1 MGFERNESKLSK
13 IYPTFSF
20 LEIHK
25 WKHIEYRSAKF
36 CIDFTL
42 NVRKRNAKLWINQR
56 KKTKIISR
64 NTSNYKFIPDI
75 TLD

>member
-1 MGFERNESKLSK
+1 MK
-13 IYPTFSF
+13 T
-20 LEIHK
+20 
-25 WKHIEYRSAKF
+25 YRSAKF

-42 NVRKRNAKLWINQR
+42 NVRKRNAKFRINQR